1 MSGLIRQIE
10 GSILATNAI
19 MMTMFGMPDYFVR
32 IVEQRLAGG
41 AGSRYPQFETFD
53 GLANAIQNAV
63 WETYSHPAIHE
74 GCLAFKAMIPGE
86 VGMISLHPVAQETSP
101 PIYSEVKLVDFKNTG
116 FLSAVVESDKFVP
129 VDYTIMIVGKAD
141 FPLPRA
147 HDSRGR
153 PNRGRVIGHDPF
165 GNGLVP
171 NNAVYTFHPGD
182 PVTPSQIEGKERT
195 VTVEEAIEMG
205 FGLAKIEIPSTD

>member
-1 MSGLIRQIE
+1 MSGLTQQIE
-10 GSILATNAI
+10 GSIIAMNAI
-19 MMTMFGMPDYFVR
+19 MMTMFGMPEHFVR

-41 AGSRYPQFETFD
+41 AGSRYPQFEAFD
-53 GLANAIQNAV
+53 EVVKAIENAA
-63 WETYSHPAIHE
+63 WETYSHPAIHQ

-86 VGMISLHPVAQETSP
+86 VGMISLSTLAQDTK
-101 PIYSEVKLVDFKNTG
+101 VRLVDFKNTG

-171 NNAVYTFHPGD
+171 KNAVYTFHPGD

-195 VTVEEAIEMG
+195 VTVKEAMEMG